1 MRNVSLPVGPF
12 LELTELARARSLKA
26 AMGERPQGPLYV
38 FAYGSLLWRPCF
50 EPISTRRARLS
61 GYARQFSM
69 WTVKARGTPH
79 APGLGLALE
88 RCNGE
93 CGGVLLEVSHAD
105 ENAALKRLWARE
117 MLTAAYV
124 PTWVHVF
131 VSDQRHRQRGTP
143 PPKTPITALTFVID
157 PGHPQYAG
165 ELTAETQAKFIASA
179 SGELGPCADYLVDT
193 VSALREH
200 DLADDELERLLRHV
214 RDVL

>member
-12 LELTELARARSLKA
+12 RELTELARARSLKA

-50 EPISTRRARLS
+50 ESISTRRAHIR
-61 GYARQFSM
+61 GYARRFSM

-93 CGGVLLEVSHAD
+93 CGGVLLEVGRAD
-105 ENAALKRLWARE
+105 ETDALKRLWARE
-117 MLTAAYV
+117 MLTAAYE
-124 PTWVHVF
+124 PTWVRVF
-131 VSDQRHRQRGTP
+131 VRGQRHRERGTP

-165 ELTAETQAKFIASA
+165 ELTAQTQAKLIASA
-179 SGELGPCADYLVDT
+179 SGVLGPCADYLEDT

-200 DLADDELERLLRHV
+200 DLADDELEGLLRNV
-214 RDVL
+214 QAVV